1 MYLYSAQRADD
12 RKRSEKGSSMYQIEV
27 EPNAEGKLIIEL
39 YGDKYEIVV
48 KEPKAK
54 AKKEEKPAE
63 K

>member
-1 MYLYSAQRADD
+1 
-12 RKRSEKGSSMYQIEV
+12 MYQIEV

-48 KEPKAK
+48 KEPKPK
-54 AKKEEKPAE
+54 AKKEEKLAE

>member
-12 RKRSEKGSSMYQIEV
+12 RKRLEKGSNMYQIEV

-48 KEPKAK
+48 KEPNPK

>member
-12 RKRSEKGSSMYQIEV
+12 RKRLEKGSRMYQIEV

-39 YGDKYEIVV
+39 YGEIVV
-48 KEPKAK
+48 KEPKPK